1 MQLAMQ
7 QKIALIGYGAI
18 GAAVHRLL
26 LTHADHVEVVAVLV
40 RDSAVMQAL
49 APQAAE
55 LLVDNLSALLQ
66 RSPSLV
72 IECAGHQAVDLY
84 GVAVLQAG
92 LDLLLV
98 SIGALAEPARE
109 AALVQGARAAGKRLL
124 LPAGAIGG
132 VDWLAAARLAGL
144 YSVTYRSRKPP
155 QAWAGSAA
163 AKQLDLAAMTEAVT
177 FFRGSAR
184 QAALQ
189 YPRNANVAA
198 TVALAGL
205 GFEDTAVEM
214 IADPHVSAN
223 VHEIEAD
230 GAGGQMCTRLAG
242 LPDLL
247 NPRTSVMTAHSVVRC
262 ILHETATVVI

>member
-1 MQLAMQ
+1 MQ

-26 LTHADHVEVVAVLV
+26 LAHAEQAEVVAVLV
-40 RDSAVMQAL
+40 RDRAAAEAL
-49 APQAAE
+49 APQAAA
-55 LLVDNLSALLQ
+55 LMVDRLPDLLQ
-66 RSPSLV
+66 RQPTLV
-72 IECAGHQAVDLY
+72 VECAGHQAVDLY

-92 LDLLLV
+92 VDLLIV
-98 SIGALAEPARE
+98 SMGALAEPARE
-109 AALVQGARAAGKRLL
+109 ASLVQAARVAGQRLL

-144 YSVTYRSRKPP
+144 RQVTYRSRKPP

-163 AKQLDLAAMTEAVT
+163 AKQLDLTAMTEAVT
-177 FFRGSAR
+177 FFRGTAR
-184 QAALQ
+184 EAALQ

-198 TVALAGL
+198 TIALAGL

-223 VHEIEAD
+223 VHEIEAE
-230 GAGGQMCTRLAG
+230 GAGGQMSTRLAG
-242 LPDLL
+242 LPDPL
-247 NPRTSVMTAHSVVRC
+247 NPRTSLMTAHSVVRC
-262 ILHETATVVI
+262 ILNETASVVI

>member
-1 MQLAMQ
+1 MAMK

-26 LTHADHVEVVAVLV
+26 LAHADQVELVAVLV
-40 RDSAVMQAL
+40 HDRAASQAL
-49 APQAAE
+49 APQAAA
-55 LLVDNLSALLQ
+55 LMIDQLPDLLQ
-66 RSPSLV
+66 RQPTLV
-72 IECAGHQAVDLY
+72 VECAGHQAVDLY

-92 LDLLLV
+92 VDLLVV

-109 AALVQGARAAGKRLL
+109 AALVQAARAAGKRLL

-144 YSVTYRSRKPP
+144 RQVTYRSRKPP

-163 AKQLDLAAMTEAVT
+163 EQLLDLGALTQAAT

-184 QAALQ
+184 EAALQ

-205 GFEDTAVEM
+205 GFEGTTVEM
-214 IADPHVSAN
+214 IADPLAGGN
-223 VHEIEAD
+223 VHEIEAE
-230 GAGGQMCTRLAG
+230 GAGGQMSTRLCG
-242 LPDLL
+242 LPDPQ
-247 NPRTSVMTAHSVVRC
+247 NPRTSLMTAYSVLRC
-262 ILHETATVVI
+262 ILNETATVVI

>member
-1 MQLAMQ
+1 MKLQ
-7 QKIALIGYGAI
+7 IALIGYGAI

-26 LTHADHVEVVAVLV
+26 LAHADQVEVVAVLV
-40 RDSAVMQAL
+40 RDRAAAQAQ
-49 APQAAE
+49 APQAAA
-55 LLVDNLSALLQ
+55 LMVDRLPDLLQ
-66 RSPSLV
+66 RQPTLV
-72 IECAGHQAVDLY
+72 VECAGHQAVDLY

-92 LDLLLV
+92 VDLLVV

-109 AALVQGARAAGKRLL
+109 AALVQAARAAGKRLL

-144 YSVTYRSRKPP
+144 RQVTYRSRKPP

-163 AKQLDLAAMTEAVT
+163 GQLLDLAALTEAVT

-214 IADPHVSAN
+214 IADPHVNAN

-230 GAGGQMCTRLAG
+230 GAGGQMSTRLAG
-242 LPDLL
+242 LPDPL

-262 ILHETATVVI
+262 ILNETAIVVI